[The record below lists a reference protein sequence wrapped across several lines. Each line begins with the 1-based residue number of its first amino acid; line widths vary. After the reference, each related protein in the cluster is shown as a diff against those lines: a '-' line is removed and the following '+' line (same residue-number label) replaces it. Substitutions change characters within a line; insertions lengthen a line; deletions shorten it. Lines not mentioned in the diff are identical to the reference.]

1 MRVLGV
7 ALLTLGLGLCFAI
20 DDWEFIGLVPVAIGF
35 TLLTIGEKKASALAL
50 TQAALIAQAE
60 RQPVRRPQ
68 KQLPTA
74 DSTELSPEVLQ
85 LLERLNRSSKLR

>member
-1 MRVLGV
+1 MRILGV

-50 TQAALIAQAE
+50 AQAALIAQAE
-60 RQPVRRPQ
+60 RQAVRRPQ
-68 KQLPTA
+68 KQLRTA
-74 DSTELSPEVLQ
+74 DGTELSSEVLQ

>member
-50 TQAALIAQAE
+50 AQAALIAQAE

-68 KQLPTA
+68 KQLSKA
-74 DSTELSPEVLQ
+74 DNVELSSEVLQ
-85 LLERLNRSSKLR
+85 LLE

>member
-1 MRVLGV
+1 MRVLGG

-20 DDWEFIGLVPVAIGF
+20 DDCEFIGLVPVAIGF

-50 TQAALIAQAE
+50 TRAALIAPAA
-60 RQPVRRPQ
+60 RQSVRRPQ
-68 KQLPTA
+68 KQLPPA

-85 LLERLNRSSKLR
+85 LLERLNRSSKHR